1 MDAYICLIMNGA
13 RLRAFGIE
21 CADDAAA
28 VEQATT
34 ALNSH
39 PGNRS
44 IEIWQSGRFV
54 GKLKSGYAESFE

>member
-28 VEQATT
+28 VEQAST
-34 ALNSH
+34 ALKSQ
-39 PGNRS
+39 PTS
-44 IEIWQSGRFV
+44 QSVEIWQGGRFV
-54 GKLKSGYAESFE
+54 GKLQSDSAEPR